1 MNEDLQPDPVSKEDY
16 HLALRELDIAVCE
29 AKAVSNAIG
38 TRQADKPN
46 HAWST
51 YIFLRICINAG
62 IMIANVPGSRWVKKD
77 YELWDFS
84 SVAPQARAIM
94 EARLLLFYI
103 SKENKSDDEWRV
115 KLNTMHMNDCMKRI
129 DMFSA
134 GDNTKILDFYL
145 EQKQEI
151 ESVLMSSDYFQT
163 LDNGTRK
170 RILAGKIMTIQ
181 SRDELIQEIGDDP
194 DSFRKLFDFLSHY
207 THILPMSY
215 YKAEANGR
223 GTGCFNIYDHAYI
236 YMAMILVKDCL
247 VFCTDIICEMFP
259 DTSRARKGLKSKI
272 TIGPKPRK

>member
-1 MNEDLQPDPVSKEDY
+1 MSEELQPDPVSKEDY

-29 AKAVSNAIG
+29 ASAVSNAIG
-38 TRQADKPN
+38 VREAEKPN
-46 HAWST
+46 YAWST
-51 YIFLRICINAG
+51 YIFLRICVNAG

-77 YELWDFS
+77 YDFWDFS
-84 SVAPQARAIM
+84 SVAAQARAIM

-103 SKENKSDDEWRV
+103 SKESESDDEWSV

-129 DMFSA
+129 DMFST
-134 GDNTKILDFYL
+134 GGNQKSLEFYL

-151 ESVLMSSDYFQT
+151 ESRLMSNDYFLA

-170 RILAGKIMTIQ
+170 RILAGKAMTIQ
-181 SRDELIQEIGDDP
+181 SRDDLIQEVGDNP
-194 DSFRKLFDFLSHY
+194 DSFRVLFDFLSHY

-223 GTGCFNIYDHAYI
+223 GTGCFNVYDHAYI
-236 YMAMILVKDCL
+236 YMAMVLVKECL

-272 TIGPKPRK
+272 SIGPKPRK